1 MFYKNSFLYSCPSPI
16 SLKKSQIHA
25 QKSLGVG
32 GEKEEPKL
40 NTILNLKT
48 DISIATESRADINK
62 INNLKHK
69 YRTLLSGA
77 DVYTHNSIL

>member
-1 MFYKNSFLYSCPSPI
+1 M
-16 SLKKSQIHA
+16 
-25 QKSLGVG
+25 G

-48 DISIATESRADINK
+48 DISIATESRTDINK